1 MQAEILSIG
10 SELTS
15 GRNLD
20 TNSQW
25 LSRRLAESGIAT
37 GWHTI
42 IADDFVANLEAF
54 QIATRR
60 AKLVI
65 ATGGLGPTQDDLTR
79 EVLAKLA
86 GVDLVED
93 TTQLAI
99 IQEMFRRRGRTMP
112 ERNKVQALFPVG
124 SVILPNDR
132 GTAPGIW
139 MRQGDAWIAALP
151 GVPTEMYAMYAAQV
165 KPRLEELGLAS
176 GVRIQRKI
184 NTFGMGE
191 SHVEQKLFDLTARD
205 HVPEVGIT
213 ASDAIISLRILA
225 SGATT
230 EEALAQAAPIERTIR
245 ERLGDFVF
253 GVEDE
258 ELQDAVAA
266 LAVKHRLTIS
276 VAEGVSGGLLSDAL
290 VSVPGASAWYRG
302 GIIAYDDRVKE
313 DLLGVPLELMS
324 EQGTVSEAVAKAMA
338 AGCRTR
344 LRTDLALATVGVAGP
359 GAMGEDRPAGLVWV
373 ALSHEKGEESLS
385 FSWIGNRTEVRR
397 RTAKLAL
404 NLLRLHLLRRKL

>member
-10 SELTS
+10 TELTS

-42 IADDFVANLEAF
+42 IADDFPANLEAF

-79 EVLAKLA
+79 EVLAALA
-86 GVDLVED
+86 GVELVEHAPSL
-93 TTQLAI
+93 TI
-99 IQEMFRRRGRTMP
+99 IQEMFRRRNRVMP
-112 ERNKVQALFPVG
+112 ERNKVQALFPAG
-124 SVILPNDR
+124 AEPLPNDR

-139 MRQGDAWIAALP
+139 MQHGSAWIAALP
-151 GVPTEMYAMYAAQV
+151 GVPTEMYTMYTGQV
-165 KPRLEELGLAS
+165 KPRLETLGLTT

-191 SHVEQKLFDLTARD
+191 SHVEEKLFDLTRRD

-213 ASDAIISLRILA
+213 ASDAVISLRIFA

-230 EEALAQAAPIERTIR
+230 EEALAQAAPIERIIR

-258 ELQDAVAA
+258 ELQDAVAV
-266 LAVKHRLTIS
+266 LARKHRVAIS
-276 VAEGVSGGLLSDAL
+276 AAEGVSGGLLSDAL

-302 GIIAYDDRVKE
+302 GIVAYDDRVKVE
-313 DLLGVPLELMS
+313 LLGVAPELIA

-338 AGCRTR
+338 IGCRTR
-344 LRTDLALATVGVAGP
+344 LGTDLALATVGVAGP
-359 GAMGEDRPAGLVWV
+359 DSLGEDRPAGLVWV
-373 ALSHEKGEESLS
+373 ALAHAAGVESAT
-385 FSWIGNRTEVRR
+385 FSWLGNRTEVRR
-397 RTAKLAL
+397 RTAKMAL
-404 NLLRLHLLRRKL
+404 NLLRLHLLRRA